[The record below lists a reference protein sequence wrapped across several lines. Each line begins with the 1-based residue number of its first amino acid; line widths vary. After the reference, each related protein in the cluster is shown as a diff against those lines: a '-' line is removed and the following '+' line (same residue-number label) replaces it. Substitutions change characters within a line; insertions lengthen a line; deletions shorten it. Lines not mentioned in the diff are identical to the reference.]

1 MPRVHYHRH
10 VIISS
15 NAITVKPALTDVSY
29 LEPMRYRAKDRARP
43 VANPSGRSVWP
54 AEACRNT
61 PYDVA
66 VSRKRTLSTGYGPD
80 GTDRKDGRGNRQE
93 AATDR
98 LGYREMIDVG
108 VNLST
113 NPPPAPAALRAR
125 RLPLLADPARP
136 PQTAIVRQTRH
147 LRILYRKHGAG
158 CGAATATERSKWS
171 DIGRIFRPVSTISNI
186 AILLDIRNSMCTY
199 ILSKLYIYIRVK
211 FVKCLFVFSLPDYI
225 LVNKDFQFTVVC
237 HLYELFISHSFNQ
250 FTTVWIR

>member
-10 VIISS
+10 IIISS

-29 LEPMRYRAKDRARP
+29 LEPMRYRAKDRVRP

-80 GTDRKDGRGNRQE
+80 GTDRKDGRGNRPE

-98 LGYREMIDVG
+98 FGYREMIDVG

-136 PQTAIVRQTRH
+136 PQTAVVRRTRH

-158 CGAATATERSKWS
+158 AARLQRQSAPS
-171 DIGRIFRPVSTISNI
+171 DRTSGGFFDLSVLSPILQFSWIFAIQCVPIFCPSCISILRLSSLSVCSSFRYQIIFR
-186 AILLDIRNSMCTY
+186 
-199 ILSKLYIYIRVK
+199 
-211 FVKCLFVFSLPDYI
+211 
-225 LVNKDFQFTVVC
+225 
-237 HLYELFISHSFNQ
+237 
-250 FTTVWIR
+250 